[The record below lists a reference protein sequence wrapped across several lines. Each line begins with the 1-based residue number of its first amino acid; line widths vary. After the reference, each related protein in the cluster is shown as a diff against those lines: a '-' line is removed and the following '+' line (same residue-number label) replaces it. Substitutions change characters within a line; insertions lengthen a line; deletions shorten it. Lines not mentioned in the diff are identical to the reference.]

1 VQAQASA
8 SHDALVLINQWWCQT
23 PWQQYYLHWDDQAD
37 WPDPW
42 QLLEEN
48 IFCEVARALGIMYTM
63 CMISND
69 DFDGAQ
75 MQETP
80 QGTVVWVPQG
90 KYILNWDPDRIVNIT
105 PIPTPVRR
113 TLDMHHI
120 NQKVK

>member
-1 VQAQASA
+1 M
-8 SHDALVLINQWWCQT
+8 LINRWWFQT
-23 PWQQYYLHWDDQAD
+23 PWQQYYLHWDDYQD

-48 IFCEVARALGIMYTM
+48 IFCEVARALGIMYTI
-63 CMISND
+63 CMIPTA
-69 DFDGAQ
+69 DFDDAQ

-80 QGTVVWVPQG
+80 QGTVIWISQG

-105 PIPTPVRR
+105 PIPAPVRK
-113 TLDMHHI
+113 TLMLQQF